1 MQERFPKWALPA
13 GALAGMLGIGVGI
26 GRLGHT
32 AESDPGAGND
42 PHSSSTA
49 RHSVPGSPEGSASPG
64 NVRTQ
69 AGGPA
74 RPASEHAAI
83 SDIDS
88 VLAIASAPERTRRLL
103 SHLDKLSDEEL
114 ATLYETSRHNPALAA
129 RSDALALM
137 LQSWVERNPLEALDH
152 LQQDASTN
160 DWERETAIN
169 AWAVKDPQA
178 AMDWAFATPDAGQ
191 RNNWQI
197 GALEGIASVDLPLA
211 KTYRSELAGKQ
222 HPQTVETLRWV
233 EQIIQR
239 YDAAASF
246 KSSSATGH

>member
-26 GRLGHT
+26 GRFAHT
-32 AESDPGAGND
+32 GGSNSLIGND
-42 PHSSSTA
+42 PYSSSVA
-49 RHSVPGSPEGSASPG
+49 RHSGTGSPEGSASPG
-64 NVRTQ
+64 EARTQ
-69 AGGPA
+69 LSGTT
-74 RPASEHAAI
+74 RPASSHAAL

-103 SHLDKLSDEEL
+103 NQLDKLSDEEL
-114 ATLYETSRHNPALAA
+114 AALYETSRHNPALTG

-137 LQSWVERNPLEALDH
+137 LQSWVERNPLEALEH
-152 LQQDASTN
+152 LQQDVNTN
-160 DWERETAIN
+160 DWERETAIS
-169 AWAVKDPQA
+169 AWAAKDPQA

-197 GALEGIASVDLPLA
+197 GALEGVAAVDLPLA
-211 KTYRSELAGKQ
+211 KTYRAELAGKQ
-222 HPQTVETLRWV
+222 HPQTAETLRWV

-239 YDAAASF
+239 YDAAAAV